1 MAYHLVH
8 VGKEVGLACHLF
20 RLHRSKRELAQPATE
35 GLAVQLFILAGGEVL
50 QLPGLTVVH
59 QNDLHLVAALLQ
71 ATVQRHAF
79 RPLRLYARAKI
90 IAKRAL
96 QALLWQ

>member
-1 MAYHLVH
+1 
-8 VGKEVGLACHLF
+8 
-20 RLHRSKRELAQPATE
+20 
-35 GLAVQLFILAGGEVL
+35 
-50 QLPGLTVVH
+50 VH